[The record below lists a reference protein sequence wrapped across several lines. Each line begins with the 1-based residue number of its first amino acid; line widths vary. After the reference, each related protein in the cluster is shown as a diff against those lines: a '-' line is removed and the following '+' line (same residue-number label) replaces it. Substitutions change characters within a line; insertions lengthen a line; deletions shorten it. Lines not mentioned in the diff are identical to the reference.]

1 MTNVDRSKVVEVRSG
16 GETVYRA
23 LGGDGVTTYKT
34 PEQAAA
40 MHDRLDAYSKAIRRT
55 KQA

>member
-1 MTNVDRSKVVEVRSG
+1 MAKDIDRSKVVEVRSQ

-34 PEQAAA
+34 PEQAATS
-40 MHDRLDAYSKAIRRT
+40 HDQHDAYSKAIGRT
-55 KQA
+55 K

>member
-1 MTNVDRSKVVEVRSG
+1 MAKDIDRSKVVEVRSQ

-34 PEQAAA
+34 PERAAA
-40 MHDRLDAYSKAIRRT
+40 VHDQQDAYSEAFRRT
-55 KQA
+55 N

>member
-1 MTNVDRSKVVEVRSG
+1 MAKEIDRSKVVEVRSA

-34 PEQAAA
+34 PEKAAA
-40 MHDRLDAYSKAIRRT
+40 SHDRQDAYSKAIGRT
-55 KQA
+55 K